1 MHRFL
6 VLLLL
11 LLCPALFGQP
21 PELVSKSQRGKQ
33 LMGAGQFVEA
43 AVVYQDLINIL
54 PNNPG
59 LMLNLGMALHMAG
72 QDRQAIPQFEK
83 ALQLQPGILP
93 ALMFLG
99 ASRLAVG
106 EPAKAIQP
114 LREVVTAQPQMKEAR
129 QLLGDA
135 LAATGQLDE
144 AAGQYRHWTSLD
156 GSNPRAWFALGTTY
170 ESLSLRAFEALEKSH
185 PESAYMLVLV
195 GEVRLT
201 QRQYGSAFF
210 LYRTA
215 LERQPRLPGAH
226 AALAEIYRQTSHP
239 DWAATED
246 AKERALPAPD
256 CQTHKLE
263 CDFRESRFLSV
274 IAAVWQDN
282 TAESL
287 YWSSQA
293 HNRLARQVFDQLAQ
307 LPASVER
314 HEFQARLHRNQGRHI
329 EAVKSWRAALKLSPG
344 NPDLERELAVSLH
357 QSRDNKSALP
367 IFERLVKKAPGSA
380 DLNFMLGDTLLSL
393 QQAER
398 AVPYLRN
405 AVNLAPK
412 LLAARS
418 SLGRA
423 LLQLNQGAEAIPHLE
438 VALPTDGDG
447 TLHFQLAR
455 AYQLSGQSETAK
467 KALAK
472 YQEMRDAD
480 AAERRRLE
488 EEMTITAP

>member
-1 MHRFL
+1 MHPFL

-11 LLCPALFGQP
+11 LSPALFGQS
-21 PELVSKSQRGKQ
+21 PELVAKSQRGKQ
-33 LMGAGQFVEA
+33 LMAAGKFAEA
-43 AVVYQDLINIL
+43 AVVYQELVKAL
-54 PNNPG
+54 PGDPG
-59 LMLNLGMALHMAG
+59 LMLDLGMALHMAG
-72 QDRQAIPQFEK
+72 QDRQAIPQFEN
-83 ALQLQPGILP
+83 ALKLQPGIVP
-93 ALMFLG
+93 ALLFLG
-99 ASRLAVG
+99 ASRLAVD

-114 LREVVTAQPQMKEAR
+114 LREIVDAQPRMKEAR
-129 QLLGDA
+129 QLLGEA

-144 AAGQYRHWTSLD
+144 AAGQYRRWTSLD
-156 GSNPRAWFALGTTY
+156 GSNPRAWFVLGTTY
-170 ESLSLRAFEALEKSH
+170 ESLSGRAFEALEKSH
-185 PESAYMLVLV
+185 PESAYMLALV

-201 QRQYGSAFF
+201 QRQYGGAFY
-210 LYRTA
+210 LCKTA
-215 LERQPRLPGAH
+215 IERQSRLPGVH

-239 DWAATED
+239 DWAATEE
-246 AKERALPAPD
+246 ARERALAAPD
-256 CQTHKLE
+256 CETHNLE
-263 CDFRESRFLSV
+263 CEFREGRFLSV
-274 IAAVWQDN
+274 ISAARNDN

-293 HNRLARQVFDQLAQ
+293 HSRLAAQAFEQLAA

-314 HEFQARLHRNQGRHI
+314 HEFQARLHRSQGRDI

-357 QSRDNKSALP
+357 QSRDDKSALP

-380 DLNFMLGDTLLSL
+380 DLNFMAGDTLLSL
-393 QQAER
+393 QEPER
-398 AVPYLRN
+398 AVPYLRES
-405 AVNLAPK
+405 VKLAPK

-423 LLQLNQGAEAIPHLE
+423 LLQLNRGAEAIPHLE

-447 TLHFQLAR
+447 TLHFQLGR
-455 AYQLSGQSETAK
+455 AYQMSGHREAAK
-467 KALAK
+467 KAIAK
-472 YQEMRDAD
+472 YQEMHNAD